1 VLDCQHNQCH
11 GFAVKYKSASSYQ
24 LAALRRYP
32 GVTIIAAGLAIF
44 SALLTTLP
52 ALVLGDAI
60 DILETQGFT
69 PAFINQVFLILL
81 IAATLFGTI
90 LLVGYAFAVITLRWE
105 RDARQEFFE
114 LVQENSMTFH
124 DQIDSKLLLAVAMQD
139 VRWVRFSLNPALRNI
154 ITAIGTLIL
163 SAVLLSLIDV
173 WLGVIMLIGAP
184 LYLYFAYRYA
194 VKVEPVRRARAELNE
209 RLTAVSQEVFR
220 GIEVVRAFGT
230 EKREQEKFNDVAAEY
245 EQLTARESRLVAF
258 YIPALILTGITTTA
272 FVYGAYQVL
281 LGVFTVGVLVQIL
294 GLLAAVDTFSFML
307 PRHLLVIRGG
317 HVNAQRIIN
326 VLNWEDPLQEPEKP
340 ITTVDWTGDI
350 VFDNVSFQYLDE
362 NGQGN
367 SYALKN
373 INLTIPSGSRV
384 ALIGGPGGGKSTILK
399 LLLRL
404 YDPTEGRVL
413 IGGVD
418 LRNVCTRDVRDVV
431 GLVEQDIFL
440 FRMSV
445 RDNIGFGCVDACEE
459 EIIEAAKKAQA
470 HEFIEKLAEG
480 YDTVIGERGM
490 TLSGGQRQRLAIAR
504 TLVQDPKILLLDDS
518 VSAIDAQT
526 EYALRKALDEVMKNR
541 TSITVT
547 QRLRT
552 LLESDFIVIV
562 DKGHLVAKGTHN
574 ELLQTSEHYQRI
586 FERLPGA
593 LPYVQNV
600 SKKEVFN

>member
-1 VLDCQHNQCH
+1 LNRLPE
-11 GFAVKYKSASSYQ
+11 AKYKSASQYQ

-32 GVTIIAAGLAIF
+32 GVAIVATALALF
-44 SALLTTLP
+44 ASYLLTLP
-52 ALVLGDAI
+52 AIVIGNAI
-60 DILETQGFT
+60 NILETEGFGL
-69 PAFINQVFLILL
+69 AFIMQVWTILG
-81 IAATLFGTI
+81 IALVLFITI

-114 LVQENSMTFH
+114 LIQENSMTFH
-124 DQIDSKLLLAVAMQD
+124 DQVDSNQLLAVAMQD

-154 ITAIGTLIL
+154 ISAIGTLIIASIFL
-163 SAVLLSLIDV
+163 ALMDV
-173 WLGVIMLIGAP
+173 WLGVIVAIGAP

-194 VKVEPVRRARAELNE
+194 VKVEPIRRNRSEQNE
-209 RLTAVSQEVFR
+209 TITSISQEVFR
-220 GIEVVRAFGT
+220 GIEVVRAFGS
-230 EKREQEKFNDVAAEY
+230 EDREQEKFNDAAGVY
-245 EQLTARESRLVAF
+245 EQLTAREGKLGAF
-258 YIPALILTGITTTA
+258 YLPTLILIGITTLA
-272 FVYGAYQVL
+272 FIYGGFLVL
-281 LGVFTVGVLVQIL
+281 TGTWTVGMLVTAL
-294 GLLAAVDTFSFML
+294 GLFAAIEGFSFML
-307 PRHLLVIRGG
+307 PRFLLVIRGG
-317 HVNAQRIIN
+317 HVNAQRIIK
-326 VLNWEDPLQEPEKP
+326 VLNWQDPLQEPEP
-340 ITTVDWTGDI
+340 GVTEVDWTGDI
-350 VFDNVSFQYLDE
+350 VFDNVSFQYTSD
-362 NGQGN
+362 NGHNN

-413 IGGVD
+413 VGGVD
-418 LRNVCTRDVRDVV
+418 LRKVLTRDVRAAV

-445 RDNIGFGCVDACEE
+445 SDNIGFGCLDPCDEDIIDA
-459 EIIEAAKKAQA
+459 AQKAQA
-470 HEFIEKLAEG
+470 HEFITKLPKG
-480 YDTVIGERGM
+480 YDTIIGERGM

-526 EYALRKALDEVMKNR
+526 EYSLRKALDEVMKNR

-562 DKGHLVAKGTHN
+562 DKGVIVATGTHDSLI
-574 ELLQTSEHYQRI
+574 ETSKHYQRI
-586 FERLPGA
+586 FEQLPGA
-593 LPYVQNV
+593 LSYVQNRRN
-600 SKKEVFN
+600 KEADN